1 MRNKLSS
8 SRHSRVLIQRGQLS
22 CFSPIRNQIDS
33 GNQRTRGWP
42 KERGIFPELLGLRE
56 EFWKEEEEETTSYK
70 EVTLHT
76 KGGDL
81 FFSH

>member
-1 MRNKLSS
+1 MSL
-8 SRHSRVLIQRGQLS
+8 
-22 CFSPIRNQIDS
+22 IRNQIDS

-42 KERGIFPELLGLRE
+42 KERGILLELLGLRE

-76 KGGDL
+76 KMGTSFSATEPKPKGDKP
-81 FFSH
+81 